1 MGVQAPTGQPDPPTF
16 DRQLSEAV
24 KAFTRRFG
32 RPPRFA
38 AAAPGRVNLIG
49 EHTDYNNGFVLPMAI
64 DRWAIVVADLTPSDV
79 STFWATDLDEIAQ
92 CDLTAPLDPVDAH
105 FANYLLG
112 IVDQFAKLGFSV
124 PNLDVAI
131 TSTVPIGA
139 GLASS
144 AAIEVAMATL
154 LEDLVTASIEPIDKA
169 LLCQRA
175 EHAFPGTPCG
185 IMDMFIA
192 TLARPNHALLIDCQS
207 NTAQPIRL
215 PPADSVA
222 MLIANTNVPR
232 ELAQSEYAARRRT
245 CQESATKLGLTTLR
259 DATGKMGTVPMSQER
274 GLTEQQA
281 RCAQHVVA
289 ENQRVLATVR
299 AFKSGDLATV
309 GRLMFESH
317 ASLRDLY
324 QVSCAELDV
333 LVDAAMEMHRDGGVI
348 GARMTGG
355 GFGGCALVLC
365 QANAIT
371 TVSDELADLFS
382 SRFTRPATLF
392 TVAAVG
398 ASRTLP
404 I

>member
-1 MGVQAPTGQPDPPTF
+1 MQAEPGQPDPPTF
-16 DRQLSEAV
+16 DRQLLEAV
-24 KAFTRRFG
+24 AAFASRFG
-32 RPPRFA
+32 RPPRFG

-49 EHTDYNNGFVLPMAI
+49 EHTDYNEGFVLPMAI
-64 DRWAIVVADLTPSDV
+64 DRWAIVVADLTPADN
-79 STFWATDLDEIAQ
+79 STFWAIDLDEIAR
-92 CDLTAPLDPVDAH
+92 CDLSTPLVAVDAH

-112 IVDQFAKLGFSV
+112 VVDQFAKLGHTV

-144 AAIEVAMATL
+144 GAIEVAMATL
-154 LEDLVTASIEPIDKA
+154 LENVVGTSLEPIDKA

-192 TLARPNHALLIDCQS
+192 TLARPSHALLIDCQS
-207 NTAQPIRL
+207 NTAQPIPL

-222 MLIANTNVPR
+222 MLIANTNVQH

-245 CQESATKLGLTTLR
+245 CQESATILGLPTLR
-259 DATGKMGTVPMSQER
+259 DATGKMGTVPIFQER
-274 GLTEQQA
+274 GLTDLQA
-281 RCAQHVVA
+281 RCAKHVVA

-324 QVSCAELDV
+324 QVSCAELDA
-333 LVDAAMEMHRDGGVI
+333 LVDAANEMQGDGGVI

-355 GFGGCALVLC
+355 GFGGCALVMC
-365 QANAIT
+365 RADRVT
-371 TVSDELADLFS
+371 TVSDELADRFS
-382 SRFTRPATLF
+382 SRFARPATLF